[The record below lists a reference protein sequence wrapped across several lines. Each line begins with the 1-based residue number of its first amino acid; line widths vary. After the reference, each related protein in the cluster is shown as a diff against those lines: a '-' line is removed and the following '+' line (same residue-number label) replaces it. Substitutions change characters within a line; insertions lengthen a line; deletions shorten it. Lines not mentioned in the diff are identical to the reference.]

1 MAEGG
6 DGFWRP
12 LGCQLPVALAI
23 APELGIHQQI
33 ALQGIVLFQGPFRV
47 QMLAALQ
54 VGLGQALQGQFHR
67 VHRIAAAGQ
76 HGPLQ
81 QGVEGFC
88 QGHAGLPEL
97 ASRPGE
103 QVLHRHAVLGEGA
116 GLVDRQH
123 GGATEALDCRGG
135 AGQHADAR
143 QAQGPQGQKQGQHH
157 RDFVGQHRQ
166 GQGQGGQQGAGPIAA
181 ETPLQ
186 HRQAGAQPQGPNRQA
201 A

>member
-1 MAEGG
+1 
-6 DGFWRP
+6 
-12 LGCQLPVALAI
+12 
-23 APELGIHQQI
+23 
-33 ALQGIVLFQGPFRV
+33 
-47 QMLAALQ
+47 MLAALQ

-123 GGATEALDCRGG
+123 GGATQALDCRGG

-166 GQGQGGQQGAGPIAA
+166 GQGQGGQQGAGPIAT

-201 A
+201 ARKSPRVALQPGERRFNAGQAAAQPPQLGSALHPRHRGPTATTGHQ